1 MFSAYQVNHQN
12 IEDYLQGE
20 RDNNKKRLEDEIQWW
35 SIPVGSSMIRILPP
49 WDPSGRVA
57 LQVYTHNIKFTDQ
70 GYTKYNW
77 TCVNHTFGKP
87 CAICEGLAKLKAEG
101 INTDA
106 YEPNRRV
113 FYFNALVMLSASSD
127 VPAGTHVLMRGP
139 KALYDFIVSLIMD
152 PNIACD
158 ITDINQGMNILVER
172 SGSGLQTNYNF
183 KVDPLGKTAIPKNF
197 LEPISELYNLDEI
210 FSTGFEQD
218 KIDRLMQ
225 SLQLVQK
232 MIPNTVNL
240 MAGYPQPVPQQLQNQ
255 IPQPVPA
262 ITIPPSMPSI
272 QTLQQP
278 LQDKLPWEPQDSTS
292 QVVQTSP
299 QPVQTASEEAQD
311 KPKCFGQYNQGVITC
326 VICPYEINCSQA
338 GKGVVQ

>member
-1 MFSAYQVNHQN
+1 MFSTYQLNHQN
-12 IEDYLQGE
+12 IEDYLREEGG
-20 RDNNKKRLEDEIQWW
+20 DKKRPEEEIQWW
-35 SIPVGSSMIRILPP
+35 NIPVGLSMIRILPP

-57 LQVYTHNIKFTDQ
+57 LPVYTHSIEFTDQ

-77 TCVNHTFGKP
+77 TCINRTFGKP
-87 CAICEGLAKLKAEG
+87 CAICEGLAKLEAGG
-101 INTDA
+101 INTDV
-106 YEPNRRV
+106 YKPNRRV
-113 FYFNALVMLSASSD
+113 FYFNVLVLLSASGD
-127 VPAGTHVLMRGP
+127 VPAGTHALMRGP

-158 ITDINQGMNILVER
+158 VTDIDQGMNILVTR
-172 SGSGLQTNYNF
+172 KGSGLQTKYDF
-183 KVDPLGKTAIPKNF
+183 RVDPLGKTAILKKF

-225 SLQLVQK
+225 SLQSVQK

-240 MAGYPQPVPQQLQNQ
+240 MAGYPQPVPQQPQNQ

-292 QVVQTSP
+292 QVVQTST